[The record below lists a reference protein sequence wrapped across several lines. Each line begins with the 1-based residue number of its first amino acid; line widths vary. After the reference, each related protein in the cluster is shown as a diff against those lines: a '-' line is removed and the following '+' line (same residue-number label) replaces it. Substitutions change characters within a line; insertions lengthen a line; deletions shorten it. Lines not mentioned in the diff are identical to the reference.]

1 MKMFVAALLFV
12 IAGCSAK
19 ETTLGEGN
27 SKSRIKMSDGSVVNN
42 CVDYNSS
49 RLQLSLLESNRNK
62 SIAAE
67 YLPCA
72 ELFTKGEI
80 EDKQKVLN
88 AIYSRVKI
96 SKFPLSVSNS
106 MDNETTF
113 QSANW
118 HIDPTEN
125 KISYEKDDT
134 NIVIFLQGKLKDGY
148 LPAHP
153 FAQ

>member
-1 MKMFVAALLFV
+1 MRISVTVLLLV
-12 IAGCSAK
+12 IVGCSAK
-19 ETTLGEGN
+19 ETTLDEGK
-27 SKSRIKMSDGSVVNN
+27 SKSKVKMSDGSIVNN

-72 ELFTKGEI
+72 ELFITGEI
-80 EDKQKVLN
+80 VDKQKVLK

-96 SKFPLSVSNS
+96 AKFPLSVSNS

-118 HIDPTEN
+118 HIDPAEN

-134 NIVIFLQGKLKDGY
+134 NIVIFLQGKLKDRY